1 MACKI
6 TKEYTLKQGKEEY
19 LMLTADFGSLQM
31 RLTTQDTTLNKS
43 THGECDPGLYEIYSE
58 DSVCPDAHSATGKN
72 TFVASING
80 QVYDIVLEDGSTVK
94 MYQEMFAKIKRDGKD
109 LTVKVKDLLEG
120 DDFIEPIYNF

>member
-1 MACKI
+1 MACHI
-6 TKEYTLKQGKEEY
+6 VKEYKLSQGKEEY

-43 THGECDPGLYEIYSE
+43 THGKCDPGLYEIYSE
-58 DSVCPDAHSATGKN
+58 ESVCPDAHSATGKN

-80 QVYDIVLEDGSTVK
+80 QVYDLELEDGSSVK
-94 MYQEMFAKIKRDGKD
+94 LYQEMYAKIKRNGTEM
-109 LTVKVKDLLEG
+109 TVKVLDLKEG